1 MKTTQITKRIDKL
14 KEVVMDL
21 HRSAGQLDQL
31 IQSIENELVGGDEID
46 KDFLMVFVKSQEQY
60 REQFKTAREYH
71 ILDEKEEFYWEKLL
85 QAIEKES

>member
-1 MKTTQITKRIDKL
+1 MNKTQVTKRINKL
-14 KEVVMDL
+14 KDVVMNL

-31 IQSIENELVGGDEID
+31 IQSIENELVGRDEID

>member
-1 MKTTQITKRIDKL
+1 MNKTQVTKRVNKL
-14 KEVVMDL
+14 KDVVMNL

-31 IQSIENELVGGDEID
+31 IQSIENEFVGRDEID

-71 ILDEKEEFYWEKLL
+71 ILDEKEEFYWEKLIE
-85 QAIEKES
+85 AIQKG